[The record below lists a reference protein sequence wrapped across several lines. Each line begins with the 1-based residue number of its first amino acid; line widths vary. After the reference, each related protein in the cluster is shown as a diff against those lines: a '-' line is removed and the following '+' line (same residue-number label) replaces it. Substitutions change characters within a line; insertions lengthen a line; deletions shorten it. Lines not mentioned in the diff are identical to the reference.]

1 MLTYFNSFNLFMISV
16 GLAEGSC
23 FPWFGK
29 NFPGSIW
36 NKKCFKENLDL
47 LLILTICGVMYV
59 YLHICLSFEINW
71 CLLGHHGWKMLN
83 RPLYYHE
90 NLTLYNIQYNFLL
103 EMDEIVKKQLF
114 YCSPAP
120 SSRFELSFL
129 LTTPRE
135 RATLPSMTSIKHAA
149 VKLFPLHLLLY
160 LLSPHSALLF
170 VCSAL
175 LWHR

>member
-1 MLTYFNSFNLFMISV
+1 MIGV

-29 NFPGSIW
+29 NLPGFIW
-36 NKKCFKENLDL
+36 NKKKSRSPFDFNHLWYGSSLSMHL
-47 LLILTICGVMYV
+47 LVFWNQLVFAWTSGLK
-59 YLHICLSFEINW
+59 NA
-71 CLLGHHGWKMLN
+71 
-83 RPLYYHE
+83 LYYHE
-90 NLTLYNIQYNFLL
+90 NLTLQYNFLL
-103 EMDEIVKKQLF
+103 EMDDIVKKQLF
-114 YCSPAP
+114 YSSPAP

-129 LTTPRE
+129 LMTPRE

>member
-1 MLTYFNSFNLFMISV
+1 
-16 GLAEGSC
+16 
-23 FPWFGK
+23 
-29 NFPGSIW
+29 
-36 NKKCFKENLDL
+36 
-47 LLILTICGVMYV
+47 
-59 YLHICLSFEINW
+59 
-71 CLLGHHGWKMLN
+71 
-83 RPLYYHE
+83 
-90 NLTLYNIQYNFLL
+90 
-103 EMDEIVKKQLF
+103 MDDIVKKQLF
-114 YCSPAP
+114 YSSPAP

-129 LTTPRE
+129 LMTPRE

>member
-1 MLTYFNSFNLFMISV
+1 MPS
-16 GLAEGSC
+16 
-23 FPWFGK
+23 
-29 NFPGSIW
+29 
-36 NKKCFKENLDL
+36 
-47 LLILTICGVMYV
+47 
-59 YLHICLSFEINW
+59 
-71 CLLGHHGWKMLN
+71 

-90 NLTLYNIQYNFLL
+90 NLTLQYNFRL
-103 EMDEIVKKQLF
+103 EMDDIVKKQLF
-114 YCSPAP
+114 YSSPAP
-120 SSRFELSFL
+120 SSRFELPFL

>member
-1 MLTYFNSFNLFMISV
+1 MLDWQKDPVFHDLVQTFQGPFEI
-16 GLAEGSC
+16 
-23 FPWFGK
+23 K
-29 NFPGSIW
+29 NVLR
-36 NKKCFKENLDL
+36 KNLDL
-47 LLILTICGVMYV
+47 LLILTICGVMHV

-71 CLLGHHGWKMLN
+71 CLLGHHGWKIPN

-90 NLTLYNIQYNFLL
+90 NLTLQYNFLL
-103 EMDEIVKKQLF
+103 EMDDIVKKQLF
-114 YCSPAP
+114 YSSPAP

-129 LTTPRE
+129 FTTPRE